1 MNMSIHLK
9 VIIFLIDDEKL
20 LEKYKAIWIEIK
32 DLKNIEQNALPV
44 HDDKL
49 IWIYMYKT
57 KVRTYRDKAY
67 TNFLG
72 SSVSKN

>member
-9 VIIFLIDDEKL
+9 VIIFLIDD
-20 LEKYKAIWIEIK
+20 EKYKAIWIEIK

-44 HDDKL
+44 HDDNL